1 MRPLKI
7 ALTVI
12 IGFLVLFAAGRIIN
26 SKLEQNNWVDSSGR
40 MDFKDRGKVD
50 FTQTQISEGKY
61 KIAFD
66 SKGTDIYAHLYKP
79 NKNEKVPAVIIV
91 PAAGAAK
98 EGQEEL
104 ATLLTEQGYAVL
116 VLDQRG
122 IGETKWTMKDPQAEF
137 DAFMQEK
144 KETTEQLMTYDV
156 LRAFDLMEQLEGI
169 DGDKIIL
176 EGESMG
182 GRFAMIAA
190 AIEPKIK
197 GVVVISSSGYGEITG
212 PLKEYLDTVNPDH
225 YISMISPRKLV
236 MIHSPAD
243 TVIPIEQARKTFGL
257 AKEPKDFIE
266 MPKSCNHGYC
276 DEIKGTLLKKLDEI
290 RNS

>member
-7 ALTVI
+7 ALTI
-12 IGFLVLFAAGRIIN
+12 LIGFLILFAAGRIIN
-26 SKLEQNNWVDSSGR
+26 SKLEQNNWVDSTGR
-40 MDFKDRGKVD
+40 MAFTDREKVD

-61 KIAFD
+61 KIVFD
-66 SKGTDIYAHLYKP
+66 SKGTDIHAHLYKP
-79 NKNEKVPAVIIV
+79 EDNNEVPAIIIV

-122 IGETKWTMKDPQAEF
+122 IGETKWTMGDAQTEF
-137 DAFMQEK
+137 DAFMQK
-144 KETTEQLMTYDV
+144 KEETTEQLMTYDV
-156 LRAFDLMEQLEGI
+156 LRAFDLMKQLEGI
-169 DGDKIIL
+169 DEDSIIL

-190 AIEPKIK
+190 AIEPRIK
-197 GVVVISSSGYGEITG
+197 GVAVISSSGYGPITG
-212 PLKEYLDTVNPDH
+212 PLKEYFDTVNPDN
-225 YISMISPRKLV
+225 YASLISPRKLV
-236 MIHSPAD
+236 MLHSPAD
-243 TVIPIEQARKTFGL
+243 TVVPIQQARATFEL
-257 AKEPKDFIE
+257 AKEPKEFIE

-276 DEIKGTLLKKLDEI
+276 DEIRDTLLKKLGEI

>member
-1 MRPLKI
+1 MRPLNI
-7 ALTVI
+7 LITI
-12 IGFLVLFAAGRIIN
+12 LIGFLVLFAAGRILN
-26 SKLEQNNWVDSSGR
+26 SKLEQNNWIDSTGR
-40 MDFKDRGKVD
+40 MNFNDRGKVD

-61 KIAFD
+61 KIVFD

-79 NKNEKVPAVIIV
+79 ERKEKVPAVIV
-91 PAAGAAK
+91 APAAGAAK

-104 ATLLTEQGYAVL
+104 AALLAEQGYAVL

-122 IGETKWTMKDPQAEF
+122 IGETKWAMEDPQTEF
-137 DAFMQEK
+137 DAFMQER

-156 LRAFDLMEQLEGI
+156 LRAFDLMRQTEGI
-169 DGDKIIL
+169 DEDNIIL

-190 AIEPKIK
+190 AIEPEIK
-197 GVVVISSSGYGEITG
+197 GVVAISSSGYGATTG

-225 YISMISPRKLV
+225 YVSLISPRKLV

-243 TVIPIEQARKTFGL
+243 TVIPIQQARATFEL
-257 AKEPKDFIE
+257 AKEPKEFIE
-266 MPKSCNHGYC
+266 MPESCNHGYC
-276 DEIKGTLLKKLDEI
+276 DEIKDILLKKLLEV